1 MPTPTSANKVKFGLK
16 EVHIAKITYG
26 TDGNG
31 NPTITYGTPFA
42 MPGAV
47 NLSLDPAGESAD
59 FYADNTKYFNAFSNQ
74 GYTGSL
80 EMALVNNQFK
90 ADILGQVVDSN
101 GAFVES
107 ADDTISDFALGFTI
121 DGDKANKRHWL
132 YCVQAQRPNIG
143 SQTIETTKTPVTET
157 LNITASARITDGA
170 VRISMEKTDDNTAAY
185 NGFFSAVYE
194 KNISA

>member
-26 TDGNG
+26 TDGDG
-31 NPTITYGTPFA
+31 KPTITYGTPFA
-42 MPGAV
+42 IPGAV

-90 ADILGQVVDSN
+90 VDILGQTFDNN
-101 GAFVES
+101 GAFVENK
-107 ADDTISDFALGFTI
+107 DDTISDFALGFQV
-121 DGDKANKRHWL
+121 DGDAKNRKFWF
-132 YCVQAQRPNIG
+132 YCVSAQRPSVA
-143 SQTIETTKTPVTET
+143 SQTLETAKTPVTET
-157 LNITASARITDGA
+157 LNITASARITDGE
-170 VRISMEKTDDNTAAY
+170 VKVFMEESNSNTAAY
-185 NGFFSAVYE
+185 SSFFTTVYE